1 MTMHST
7 ISATKA
13 NRLYW
18 LGRYTERVYLELHL
32 LRRYYDK
39 MIDGE
44 PEEYKEYYEKLEIM
58 NPYED
63 EESFRL
69 GYLYDEKN
77 PVSIISGLTYANDN
91 AIVLREEIKSETMS
105 YIQMS
110 LVKINQ
116 ESKARE
122 YNITNLQSI
131 TDWLLAFWGSI
142 DERIFDERVK
152 NLLKIG
158 RYVEL
163 LDILIRFEYPY
174 FRVRES
180 FDSLL
185 QCSKME
191 EGAFDKTLMG
201 NLDWLIE
208 SNVYKTDDPEYK
220 AKILKYLNH
229 LVLV

>member
-13 NRLYW
+13 NRLFW

-39 MIDGE
+39 MIDGK
-44 PEEYKEYYEKLEIM
+44 PEEYQEYYEKLEIA
-58 NPYED
+58 NPYAD

-77 PVSIISGLTYANDN
+77 PVSIIAGLTYANDN

-105 YIQMS
+105 YIQLS
-110 LVKINQ
+110 LVKIT
-116 ESKARE
+116 EKSKE
-122 YNITNLQSI
+122 KDVNITNLQSI

-152 NLLKIG
+152 NFLKIG

-163 LDILIRFEYPY
+163 LDILIRFEYPL
-174 FRVRES
+174 FRVREA

-185 QCSKME
+185 QCSKQE
-191 EGAFDKTLMG
+191 EGIFDKALLG

-208 SNVYKTDDPEYK
+208 SDTYQIEDPAYK

-229 LVLV
+229 LVLL

>member
-1 MTMHST
+1 MTTHST

-13 NRLYW
+13 NRLFW

-39 MIDGE
+39 MIDGK
-44 PEEYKEYYEKLEIM
+44 PEEYAEYYKKLEIN

-77 PVSIISGLTYANDN
+77 PVSIISGLTCANDN

-105 YIQMS
+105 YIQLS
-110 LVKINQ
+110 LVKITEGAKEKEN
-116 ESKARE
+116 
-122 YNITNLQSI
+122 NITYLQNI

-152 NLLKIG
+152 NFLKIG
-158 RYVEL
+158 RYLEL
-163 LDILIRFEYPY
+163 MDILIRFDYPF
-174 FRVRES
+174 FRVREA

-185 QCSKME
+185 QCSE
-191 EGAFDKTLMG
+191 HEDGIFDKTLLA

-208 SNVYKTDDPEYK
+208 SNEYHPEDPAYK

-229 LVLV
+229 LVLL